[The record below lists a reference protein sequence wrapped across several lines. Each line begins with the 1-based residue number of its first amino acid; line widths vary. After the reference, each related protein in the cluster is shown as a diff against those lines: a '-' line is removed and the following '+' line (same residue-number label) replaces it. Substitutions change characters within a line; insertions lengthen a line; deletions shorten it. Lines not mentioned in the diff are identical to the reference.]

1 MHYEM
6 TITRDGA
13 QASQWMVDSP
23 AELAKA
29 AATSGL
35 ALSTDVGISLMHE
48 GQLMAFARTI
58 LFEVVTWRHEVRA
71 MPRPAPSPSM
81 VHVFA

>member
-1 MHYEM
+1 M

-13 QASQWMVDSP
+13 RTSHWAVDSP

-35 ALSTDVGISLMHE
+35 ALSTDVDVSLMHE

-71 MPRPAPSPSM
+71 MPRPAPSASK
-81 VHVFA
+81 VHIAA